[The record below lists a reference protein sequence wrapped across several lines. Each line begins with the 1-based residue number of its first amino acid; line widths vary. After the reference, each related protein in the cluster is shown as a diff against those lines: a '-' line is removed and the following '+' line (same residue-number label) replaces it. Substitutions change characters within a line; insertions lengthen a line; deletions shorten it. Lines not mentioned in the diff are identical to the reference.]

1 MTGMHVPDIDLKGM
15 LRAHPNGGTVVLR
28 FVVTPEG
35 HTKDITVIQ
44 PIGYGYDEQYMKMA
58 ESWEFKPAVD
68 ADNKPVSVLF
78 PFTITFNYK

>member
-1 MTGMHVPDIDLKGM
+1 M
-15 LRAHPNGGTVVLR
+15 LR

>member
-1 MTGMHVPDIDLKGM
+1 
-15 LRAHPNGGTVVLR
+15 VLR

-35 HTKDITVIQ
+35 HTKDITVVQ

-68 ADNKPVSVLF
+68 ADNRPVSVLS